1 MRFSPIHVHEG
12 SRMKS
17 EIIERLGQS
26 EILLPTLIRQGLRAN
41 DQVKLRLA
49 VLQAA
54 ARRSEAADAPPFDLA
69 ADCSAAGIDAV
80 AMEALVRDARLVT
93 PTTLTAPGLDQLLEA
108 IWNDVATMAH
118 SVSAGDHDAGE
129 AGLAR
134 LAALR
139 DSAGENG
146 KGEQAGK
153 VEAADTLALARIAAL
168 GSLSAR
174 HEDSLHRLVMDLHKA
189 LNQLAATHAEETF
202 AGANVFGLTAEDRI
216 DVAAFM
222 KGVDAT
228 RKLKFDHPGLGTNAM
243 RGEGR
248 LVIQNDI
255 GETEAHVVVI
265 TVEPAEIS
273 ITYTDVH
280 LDRARFFSNL
290 FDGFAMNWSG
300 LERKDAQGIGDE
312 AAFYLTTGRFAE
324 KDPARRGAFLETIGA
339 SLVFL
344 IDWNKARKLLR
355 TWVSKSDASQILDWA
370 ARHRFGHRAFLEL
383 GGGDLLASAV
393 RNATPSR
400 IGFGERLDHALGR
413 EAALEFL
420 ENVLRVS
427 AETLLAGATVR
438 LARDRIEADLMRRMR
453 SIDSA
458 LLGVVVRQAGLA
470 RDIADGIA
478 HLIAARRAGWKVDGD
493 HLAERARHIELKA
506 DRIAVAARGEI
517 ARLGVDRSIERLI
530 DRVEESIDEIEQA
543 AFVASLL
550 PDDLSPDFLAPLGEL
565 GAAVVASAQAMAAGT
580 AAAMDVPQGHRV
592 DSEDT
597 FEACMRLGES
607 EHLADVAERRL
618 TALVLRD
625 GHDLRASLAVL
636 ELGRALER
644 ATDHLSG
651 AGLLLRDHVLADL
664 SR

>member
-1 MRFSPIHVHEG
+1 
-12 SRMKS
+12 MKS
-17 EIIERLGQS
+17 EIIERLGQG

-54 ARRSEAADAPPFDLA
+54 AHRAEAADAPPFDLA

-80 AMEALVRDARLVT
+80 AMEALVRDARLAA
-93 PTTLTAPGLDQLLEA
+93 PGTLTAPGLDQLLDA
-108 IWNDVATMAH
+108 VWNDVATMAH
-118 SVSAGDHDAGE
+118 SVAAGDPDAGE

-139 DSAGENG
+139 DGIA
-146 KGEQAGK
+146 KQAGK
-153 VEAADTLALARIAAL
+153 QEAADTLALACIAAL
-168 GSLSAR
+168 GSLSAH

-189 LNQLAATHAEETF
+189 LNQLAATHAEEIF
-202 AGANVFGLTAEDRI
+202 AGAHVFGLTAEDRI

-222 KGVDAT
+222 KGLDAT

-290 FDGFAMNWSG
+290 FDSFAVNWSG
-300 LERKDAQGIGDE
+300 LERKDAQGIGEE

-324 KDPARRGAFLETIGA
+324 KDAARRSAFLEAIGA

-413 EAALEFL
+413 EAAIDFL
-420 ENVLRVS
+420 ENVLWVS

-438 LARDRIEADLMRRMR
+438 LARDRIEADLMRRMQ
-453 SIDSA
+453 SVDSA
-458 LLGVVVRQAGLA
+458 LLAIIVRQSGLA
-470 RDIADGIA
+470 RDIAGDIA
-478 HLIAARRAGWKVDGD
+478 HLIAARRAGWKADGD
-493 HLAERARHIELKA
+493 HLAERARKIELKA

-517 ARLGVDRSIERLI
+517 ARFDVDRSIERLV
-530 DRVEESIDEIEQA
+530 DRVEEAIDEIEQA

-550 PDDLSPDFLAPLGEL
+550 PDDLSADILIPLAEL
-565 GAAVVASAQAMAAGT
+565 GQAVVASAQAMAAGT

-597 FEACMRLGES
+597 FEACMRIGES

-644 ATDHLSG
+644 ATDRLAG
-651 AGLLLRDHVLADL
+651 AALLLRDHVLADL